1 MQGMLE
7 SMQAVRSAVQ
17 STKSKIIENKV
28 AFRRLSSYIKVQTKK
43 EKKVM
48 TNTNIQNTISKVS
61 NNMSSLF
68 SKEDVIKLLTDL
80 DTEIRNEDPK
90 PKMDIDALLTTF
102 RQVLSEKD
110 WDSVVDKDDIHLSMS
125 YDNRIEVEDVPINE
139 DFLIDEAVDA
149 LESLWDALEEAASE
163 D

>member
-1 MQGMLE
+1 
-7 SMQAVRSAVQ
+7 
-17 STKSKIIENKV
+17 
-28 AFRRLSSYIKVQTKK
+28 
-43 EKKVM
+43 M

-80 DTEIRNEDPK
+80 DTEIRNENPK
-90 PKMDIDALLTTF
+90 GRIDKDDLLTTF
-102 RQVLSEKD
+102 RQVLSEKV
-110 WDSVVDKDDIHLSMS
+110 WDSVVDKDDIHLSLS

-149 LESLWDALEEAASE
+149 LEAVYNALDEEAN
-163 D
+163 

>member
-1 MQGMLE
+1 MLE